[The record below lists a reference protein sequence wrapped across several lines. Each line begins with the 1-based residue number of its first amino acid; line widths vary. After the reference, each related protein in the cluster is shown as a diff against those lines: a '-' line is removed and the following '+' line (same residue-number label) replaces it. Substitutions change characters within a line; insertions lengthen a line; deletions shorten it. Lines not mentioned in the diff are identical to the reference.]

1 MGQNAI
7 HVYNITLQ
15 GTDGS
20 THDCSSWR
28 DGGVLDT
35 TSYSR
40 RPHAVVCMHVYHAQ
54 QGLGPDAPDEPFCH
68 CWLLLCWINSAHP
81 RTERRSVW
89 ARAFLVCIQT
99 HGVLLRLRL
108 RLCSM
113 YVHMYHIYIYLVS
126 TIQAAARQMA
136 LCGTFA
142 FTCECA
148 EKTKKNLAGGS
159 CMHRCINLFGGADSI
174 STQRQT
180 KCVLW
185 CSVLWEEFRRA
196 RGRVLLCR
204 TRRLGQEFVP
214 KWEFF

>member
-1 MGQNAI
+1 
-7 HVYNITLQ
+7 
-15 GTDGS
+15 
-20 THDCSSWR
+20 
-28 DGGVLDT
+28 
-35 TSYSR
+35 
-40 RPHAVVCMHVYHAQ
+40 MHVYHAQ
-54 QGLGPDAPDEPFCH
+54 QGLGPDASDEPFCH

-89 ARAFLVCIQT
+89 ARAFLVYIQRM
-99 HGVLLRLRL
+99 GCCFGSGCGCVQCMYVSLLRFQ
-108 RLCSM
+108 
-113 YVHMYHIYIYLVS
+113 
-126 TIQAAARQMA
+126 IQAAARQMA
-136 LCGTFA
+136 LCGTFT